1 MTVSEGLAVAIVV
14 MLGICVLLL
23 IAIVASL
30 PELRQQLSI
39 HTTIMNRRLGDLE
52 RAVKEKK

>member
-23 IAIVASL
+23 VAIVASL
-30 PELRQQLSI
+30 PELRQEIKI

-52 RAVKEKK
+52 RALKEKK

>member
-39 HTTIMNRRLGDLE
+39 HTTVMNRRLGDLE
-52 RAVKEKK
+52 RAIKEKK

>member
-1 MTVSEGLAVAIVV
+1 MTVSDGMATAIVV

-30 PELRQQLSI
+30 PEIRQEIKI
-39 HTTIMNRRLGDLE
+39 HTAVMNRRLGDIE
-52 RAVKEKK
+52 RAIKEKK

>member
-52 RAVKEKK
+52 RALKEKK